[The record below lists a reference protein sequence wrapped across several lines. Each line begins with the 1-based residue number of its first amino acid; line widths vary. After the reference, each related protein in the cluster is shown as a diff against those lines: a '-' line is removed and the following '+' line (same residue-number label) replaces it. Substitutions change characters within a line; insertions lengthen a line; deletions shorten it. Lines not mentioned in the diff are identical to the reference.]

1 MVKGGRREVRYTR
14 DVIWMGW
21 QRMAKHRICKERYEN
36 GKEMGRTA
44 KRLRA

>member
-1 MVKGGRREVRYTR
+1 
-14 DVIWMGW
+14 
-21 QRMAKHRICKERYEN
+21 MAKHRICKERYKN